1 MVQVSSLAVHTP
13 SAATTLPLKTSPI
26 HTLLSNPGAHHED
39 FLSSGAA
46 LASKT
51 ELPGQICLEF
61 VLTEGL
67 CQAWEGSRGRL
78 NFVGEAL
85 KELMALPAS
94 EWNGI
99 GEIVET
105 LKNVPL

>member
-1 MVQVSSLAVHTP
+1 MLL
-13 SAATTLPLKTSPI
+13 LPAKQ
-26 HTLLSNPGAHHED
+26 
-39 FLSSGAA
+39 
-46 LASKT
+46 
-51 ELPGQICLEF
+51 LPGQICLEF

-67 CQAWEGSRGRL
+67 CQAWQGSRGRL
-78 NFVGEAL
+78 NFLGEAL

-105 LKNVPL
+105 LKNVPLCCGAESRNLRSFGQSVSVGR